1 MAARAVNLWGSLGLF
16 HGITPATDGA
26 DAVGGG
32 EMYREL
38 AGNPPWKGLLL
49 PGFIVLVV
57 VAGCSSG
64 TSATAT
70 SGNAPASALAAEMST
85 TIVVSPSAAPGVAAS
100 PAPIPDGDYVTGV
113 IPKSTAEAMLSDP
126 ALANDPDVK
135 DFLDGFGATERYR
148 LHFASGRFTHFVEQ
162 EGKNLGIG
170 DEGTYA
176 YIDDHTIAF
185 QSSHSPGTGVAS
197 FSLVGDKLTW
207 KVLKDPNGA
216 GDLAATRVVFEASP
230 YIRQP

>member
-1 MAARAVNLWGSLGLF
+1 MASRVLRIAHA
-16 HGITPATDGA
+16 
-26 DAVGGG
+26 GG
-32 EMYREL
+32 EEMSREVP
-38 AGNPPWKGLLL
+38 GNRPLNWLPWF
-49 PGFIVLVV
+49 GFVVVV

-64 TSATAT
+64 TPAAAASGTAPTTPATAQPSVT
-70 SGNAPASALAAEMST
+70 A
-85 TIVVSPSAAPGVAAS
+85 ISPSASVSIAAS

-135 DFLDGFGATERYR
+135 GFLDEFGATERYR
-148 LHFASGRFTHFVEQ
+148 LHFAGGRYTHFVEQ
-162 EGKNLGIG
+162 EGKSLGIG

-176 YIDDHTIAF
+176 YLDDHTIAF
-185 QSSHSPGTGVAS
+185 QSSHSPGTGVMS

-230 YIRQP
+230 YTRQP